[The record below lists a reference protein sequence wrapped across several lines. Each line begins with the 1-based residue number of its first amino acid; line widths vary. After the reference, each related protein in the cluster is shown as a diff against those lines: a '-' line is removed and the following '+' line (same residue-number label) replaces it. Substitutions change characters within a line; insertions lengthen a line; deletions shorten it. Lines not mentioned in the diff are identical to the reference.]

1 VYTANISGIPADIS
15 SVGEFPSLS
24 VNSRGLFY
32 QFIGFERGKKEQELK
47 K

>member
-1 VYTANISGIPADIS
+1 VYAANISGIPGDIS

-24 VNSRGLFY
+24 DNSTGLY
-32 QFIGFERGKKEQELK
+32 NQFIVFERGKKEQALK

>member
-1 VYTANISGIPADIS
+1 MPQISLEYPLTLLS